1 MSVVT
6 LRKSAGIVLPEAVK
20 YWWQRVEA
28 SPLGYRLASGAFW
41 SMAGTLASRG
51 FALVASL
58 WVARLLGK
66 SLFGQL
72 GMIQNTVIMLATF
85 AGMALGATGTRF
97 IAEYRVTDPARAGR
111 IRDLI
116 GSVTWMGSGVVT
128 VLLLVFAPWVARWLL
143 AAPELVTELRISSL
157 YLLFVAANTSQAG
170 VLAGFEAFRSVAL
183 INLWTGLATLPAM
196 VAGAACGGV
205 AGALWALAGVAA
217 LTWFLNHRAI
227 KRVCERNAVPYGR
240 GLGLEEKSVLWTFG
254 IPACLG
260 GILVVPVMWVANT
273 FLVHQPNGYGEM
285 GLFNAAAQWRNVIL
299 FLPGAVAAPLLAV
312 LSHHR
317 RDQAKTQGKALLATQ
332 NVLAAVLLPAAL
344 VLIVGAPWLLRLY
357 GAEFRAGH
365 RTFVCVVAATAIS
378 AIGSPAGTALGA
390 RDKMWV
396 GFALNLGWAVL
407 FLGLAAFLVPR
418 LLANGLGWSLLI
430 ANCGLTA
437 GGYFYQWKSLP
448 SRMIWNALLSMAVL
462 LGAAIWITQF

>member
-1 MSVVT
+1 MT
-6 LRKSAGIVLPEAVK
+6 LRHWAGSAMPEAVK

-28 SPLGYRLASGAFW
+28 SPLGYRLATGAFW
-41 SMAGTLASRG
+41 SMAGTMVSRG

-58 WVARLLGK
+58 CVARLLGK

-85 AGMALGATGTRF
+85 AGMALGMTATRF
-97 IAEYRVTDPARAGR
+97 IAAYRVADPARAGR

-116 GSVTWMGSGVVT
+116 GSVTWMGSGLVT
-128 VLLLVFAPWVARWLL
+128 VLLLVFAPWVARHLL
-143 AAPELVTELRISSL
+143 AAPELAVELRISSL

-170 VLAGFEAFRSVAL
+170 VLAGFEAFRQVAW
-183 INLWTGLATLPAM
+183 INLCTGVATLPAM
-196 VAGAACGGV
+196 VAGAVCGGV
-205 AGALWALAGVAA
+205 AGALWALAGMAA

-227 KRVCERNAVPYGR
+227 KRVCERSAVPYGR
-240 GLGLEEKSVLWTFG
+240 GLGLAEKSVLWTFG

-260 GILVVPVMWVANT
+260 GILVVPVMWLANT
-273 FLVHQPNGYGEM
+273 VLVHQPNGYGEM

-299 FLPGAVAAPLLAV
+299 FLPGAMAAPLLAV
-312 LSHHR
+312 LSHHSADR
-317 RDQAKTQGKALLATQ
+317 AGTQGRALVATQ
-332 NVLAAVLLPAAL
+332 NVLTAVLLPAAL
-344 VLIVGAPWLLRLY
+344 VLMVGAPWLLRLY

-365 RTFVCVVAATAIS
+365 HTFVCVVAATAIS

-396 GFALNLGWAVL
+396 GFALNLCWAVL

-448 SRMIWNALLSMAVL
+448 PRMIGNALLSMTALV
-462 LGAAIWITQF
+462 GVVIWITQF